1 MFDRF
6 LENRKIHE
14 SFLSWYKFYIN
25 DLTQTV
31 MKFFT
36 WKCDDIPQ
44 KEIEIRLI
52 MLGMCGINKLKKSG
66 KLTAFD
72 ITLYNQTEYY
82 DVFKNY
88 NYVCPIESGSCEIG
102 KDGIVIDNNELRT
115 PTLLLIEK
123 YAYLMAHT
131 RVSFKC
137 ALINARENVTYIVN
151 TEKQFEAVKTY
162 RKKLYNGENTAI
174 FDREFLEIESVKQH
188 DTADRTITDL
198 NDLLVDLKNQFYRD
212 IGIPN
217 VRVKKER
224 MLTSEIEYENE
235 LPKLNIK
242 NQFESR
248 KKACEEIN
256 NLFGTNWSVECNI
269 EFDIKEKENV
279 VTTQKESGEQNETE

>member
-1 MFDRF
+1 MLDRF

-36 WKCDDIPQ
+36 WKCGYIPQ

-115 PTLLLIEK
+115 PTLFLIEK
-123 YAYLMAHT
+123 YAYLMAHA
-131 RVSFKC
+131 RISFKC
-137 ALINARENVTYIVN
+137 ALINARENTTYIVN
-151 TEKQFEAVKTY
+151 TEKQYEAVKAY

-174 FDREFLEIESVKQH
+174 FDREFLEIESIKQH
-188 DTADRTITDL
+188 DTADRTIMDL

-212 IGIPN
+212 MGIPN

-256 NLFGTNWSVECNI
+256 RLFGANWSVKCNL
-269 EFDIKEKENV
+269 EFENRYSV
-279 VTTQKESGEQNETE
+279 VATQNESGEQNETE